1 MLLSYEIKNILNS
14 LFFYL
19 DYTLIIIHFLYII
32 YISFAIFFFFKFS
45 GKNNRKTSELSL
57 ISYNKIK
64 IKNFELPEEFQ
75 SFNRSKRKK
84 FISEKVV
91 NFEYEMSKEQRDL
104 IDLINSYRQKLKL
117 NRYKFIKIPKIPQDM
132 LNLPSEAIF
141 FDYKNIFKVGHN
153 KYIIKYPVGEFKK
166 KLIHENEDI
175 MKIISKDNLNRI
187 HMINREKENEYIYL
201 WEEDD
206 SPKSPKSFKS
216 FSFFSDDS
224 ENTFHYSR

>member
-45 GKNNRKTSELSL
+45 GKNIRKTSELSL

-141 FDYKNIFKVGHN
+141 L
-153 KYIIKYPVGEFKK
+153 IIKIFL
-166 KLIHENEDI
+166 KLA
-175 MKIISKDNLNRI
+175 IINIL
-187 HMINREKENEYIYL
+187 
-201 WEEDD
+201 
-206 SPKSPKSFKS
+206 
-216 FSFFSDDS
+216 
-224 ENTFHYSR
+224 